1 MESST
6 FGRDTA
12 WAMSQEN
19 VEIVRGLQEAFA
31 RGDND
36 TPFSVYDP
44 EIEWD
49 MTRLPLPGEE
59 SVYHGH
65 DGVRRYWRAWLEAWE
80 FIDAPIERFVEAGDN
95 VVTLFG
101 PMTGRGKK
109 SGVEVEFPPGRRSGH
124 CATERW
130 SACGSIRTTP
140 KPSKPPGCG
149 SRG

>member
-19 VEIVRGLQEAFA
+19 VEIVRGLHEAFA

-36 TPFSVYDP
+36 TPFSVYNP

-65 DGVRRYWRAWLEAWE
+65 DGVRRYWRAWLEAGSSSMPQSSDLLKLEIMWS
-80 FIDAPIERFVEAGDN
+80 RFS
-95 VVTLFG
+95 
-101 PMTGRGKK
+101 GR
-109 SGVEVEFPPGRRSGH
+109 
-124 CATERW
+124 
-130 SACGSIRTTP
+130 
-140 KPSKPPGCG
+140 
-149 SRG
+149 

>member
-1 MESST
+1 
-6 FGRDTA
+6 
-12 WAMSQEN
+12 MSQEN
-19 VEIVRGLQEAFA
+19 VEIVRGLHEAFA

-80 FIDAPIERFVEAGDN
+80 FIEQRRQHEAN
-95 VVTLFG
+95 
-101 PMTGRGKK
+101 
-109 SGVEVEFPPGRRSGH
+109 
-124 CATERW
+124 
-130 SACGSIRTTP
+130 
-140 KPSKPPGCG
+140 G
-149 SRG
+149 SRADDVDSAS